1 MKIVYSLVKMSDNF
15 HRIAKQEI
23 QDELN
28 GLKQI
33 LLQCN
38 NDNDISNNGNKIEK
52 HLHKI
57 KGLAPMMGQNNVG
70 EIAKLSDII
79 LKHII
84 ENGMLSGAH
93 KIINESVHMMQEI
106 FNDVNKKNIDEFKI
120 KIHNTFP
127 HIFNQ

>member
-57 KGLAPMMGQNNVG
+57 KGLAPMMGQNNIG
-70 EIAKLSDII
+70 EIAKLNDVI

-106 FNDVNKKNIDEFKI
+106 FNDVNEKNIDEFKI

-127 HIFNQ
+127 HIFN

>member
-15 HRIAKQEI
+15 HNIARQEI
-23 QDELN
+23 QEELDS
-28 GLKQI
+28 LKQI

-38 NDNDISNNGNKIEK
+38 NDNDVSKNGSKIEK

-57 KGLAPMMGQNNVG
+57 KGLAPMMDQNDVG
-70 EIAKLSDII
+70 EIARLNDII
-79 LKHII
+79 LNHVIK
-84 ENGMLSGAH
+84 NGMLSETYQ
-93 KIINESVHMMQEI
+93 IINESIHMMQEI
-106 FNDVNKKNIDEFKI
+106 FNDTNKKNINEFKI